1 MASIIEIIL
10 KATKSGSGF
19 KDAERDTAS
28 LSKAIGGLNRILGG
42 LGLAL
47 GAKELFEFGQ
57 ASVTAARESAAA
69 EAELQ
74 AALTSS
80 GQATDEYKEKLEGLA
95 TALEN
100 TSLFSDETIQK
111 AEATLVTFKNLGQDI
126 MPQVIATVVDMGQKM
141 GDMGSAAQLAG
152 IALQAPEQAAARLQR
167 QGIMLS
173 ETQKEQIDNMVNMG
187 NIAGA
192 QGVILDALN
201 TKFGGQAQA
210 ARDAAGS
217 TQDYSVA
224 VGRLQEAFGGLL
236 LTIGD
241 AGATDQ
247 AVGWIDRLTEGAS
260 AWTSA
265 IENIQLLTEA
275 NQRLTQELT
284 LVEQAQQGAIGQVDR
299 SNNAYK
305 AAEEALGSLIGWF
318 VEGST
323 AQEGFAEA
331 VQDVTT
337 AARAAPGAID
347 AMTAASNRA
356 ALAGYAAMRGM
367 MAQAQA
373 ARDVAKASKEVN
385 QGQLDLLAAKESAP
399 EESAA
404 ITENRAK
411 VFQIKKKQEEEAAAD
426 SKRIMSE
433 ANQAIAES
441 VSELGNQISS
451 AVSGAISGV
460 SQDVIGPLLGLDNAE
475 ANAGEAVRRMAAVAA
490 GGIQNEWAP
499 ALAQQLT
506 GVKDATA
513 QAFVQAFSTGDDS
526 ALKAT
531 AQQLALNPI
540 VELFDANLIA
550 AQVEQKLRA
559 GQLSQALNDKVNA
572 ILGEKGLPAVAAVS
586 QQVGQA
592 ATDTGTATGKVQ
604 QSTIDMAATATTAG
618 EEMRKSFDG
627 TITQINI
634 AIQRLQLA
642 IGLTERWGVVAGET
656 AGQFNA
662 LNPPAAGSLVPN
674 GAQRRMGGSSPL

>member
-19 KDAERDTAS
+19 KDTEKDTTS
-28 LSKAIGGLNRILGG
+28 LSKAIGGLNKILGAA
-42 LGLAL
+42 GLAL

-57 ASVTAARESAAA
+57 ASVAAARESAAA

-126 MPQVIATVVDMGQKM
+126 MPRTIATVADMGQKM
-141 GDMGSAAQLAG
+141 GDMGAAAQLAG
-152 IALQAPEQAAARLQR
+152 IALNAPEQAAARLQR

-173 ETQKEQIDNMVNMG
+173 DQQKEQIATMVELG
-187 NIAGA
+187 NTAGA
-192 QGVILDALN
+192 QGVLLDALN

-210 ARDAAGS
+210 ARDAAGGA
-217 TQDYSVA
+217 QDYAVA

-241 AGATDQ
+241 AGATD
-247 AVGWIDRLTEGAS
+247 AATGWIDSLAAGAT

-318 VEGST
+318 VEGAT

-331 VQDVTT
+331 VQDVTA

-347 AMTAASNRA
+347 AMTAASNKA
-356 ALAGYAAMRGM
+356 ALAGYQAMRGLQ
-367 MAQAQA
+367 AQAQA
-373 ARDVAKASKEVN
+373 TRDVAAAAQQVN

-399 EESAA
+399 ELGAK
-404 ITENRAK
+404 ITENRAA
-411 VFQIKKKQEEEAAAD
+411 VFKMAQDKEEAEQAASERAAQQFATSFQQAAD
-426 SKRIMSE
+426 EIGNTISGKLQTTFQEVFKLPEGATDQADEPARRLATVAAAGFGSEWLTQLNAQFAGQDFWAPMTAAMQSGSGEQLQAAATGILQQFSQGLITNLFDVNVIRNQVRAEMVQKRLREQLIEEVRAGLGTEGIS
-433 ANQAIAES
+433 QAI
-441 VSELGNQISS
+441 
-451 AVSGAISGV
+451 GV
-460 SQDVIGPLLGLDNAE
+460 VQ
-475 ANAGEAVRRMAAVAA
+475 MAA
-490 GGIQNEWAP
+490 
-499 ALAQQLT
+499 
-506 GVKDATA
+506 
-513 QAFVQAFSTGDDS
+513 GD
-526 ALKAT
+526 
-531 AQQLALNPI
+531 
-540 VELFDANLIA
+540 
-550 AQVEQKLRA
+550 
-559 GQLSQALNDKVNA
+559 
-572 ILGEKGLPAVAAVS
+572 
-586 QQVGQA
+586 VG
-592 ATDTGTATGKVQ
+592 
-604 QSTIDMAATATTAG
+604 AATATTEANVSTMAATAEAAG
-618 EEMRKSFDG
+618 AKMKTSFDG
-627 TITQINI
+627 TIAQINI
-634 AIQRLQLA
+634 AISRLREA
-642 IGLTERWGVVAGET
+642 IGLTERWGEVAGQT
-656 AGQFNA
+656 AGRFNA
-662 LNPPAAGSLVPN
+662 LNPPAASGAGFVPN
-674 GAQRRMGGSSPL
+674 GAQRRMGGHQPL